1 MPPKSKRQRALEEA
15 AKRAREG
22 AKKLRI
28 EQASDD
34 LNAGPSSLSQQPTI
48 VDPSTA
54 GLSSLSL
61 QPPIV
66 DLSTRER
73 SVTTRA
79 DSEMSEDPTFDPE
92 KAVEEDG
99 LLKME
104 QFVEE
109 WSISLDHDDKV
120 SLGLF
125 LCFHLEQLRGLSK
138 TMAAEYIGIMMG
150 KSERTIR
157 QWKANFIENGYEVPE
172 SKQGRYQRSGILW
185 SSEELNR
192 KATKHVHENANVRGQ
207 PNLTASIFCQWV
219 NESLLPNSNLEPGFP
234 RRISV
239 ETARQWLHHLG
250 FETLSPSKG
259 MYFDGHERDDVIAYR
274 KTFLREMVEL
284 GFLHP
289 DQAPTPE
296 AAAAFPTDIPLPST
310 ETRNKTVVFFHDES
324 TFLANDDQRWQWGKK
339 GEFMIRPKSK
349 GSGIMVSD
357 FVDER
362 NGYLQ
367 LTDEEFERARSADP
381 TNHQAESPCST

>member
-54 GLSSLSL
+54 GPSSLSL

-73 SVTTRA
+73 SVTTPG

-109 WSISLDHDDKV
+109 WSISLDHDDEV

-125 LCFHLEQLRGLSK
+125 LCFHLEQLLGLSK

-150 KSERTIR
+150 KSE
-157 QWKANFIENGYEVPE
+157 
-172 SKQGRYQRSGILW
+172 
-185 SSEELNR
+185 
-192 KATKHVHENANVRGQ
+192 
-207 PNLTASIFCQWV
+207 
-219 NESLLPNSNLEPGFP
+219 
-234 RRISV
+234 
-239 ETARQWLHHLG
+239 
-250 FETLSPSKG
+250 
-259 MYFDGHERDDVIAYR
+259 
-274 KTFLREMVEL
+274 
-284 GFLHP
+284 
-289 DQAPTPE
+289 
-296 AAAAFPTDIPLPST
+296 
-310 ETRNKTVVFFHDES
+310 
-324 TFLANDDQRWQWGKK
+324 
-339 GEFMIRPKSK
+339 
-349 GSGIMVSD
+349 
-357 FVDER
+357 
-362 NGYLQ
+362 
-367 LTDEEFERARSADP
+367 
-381 TNHQAESPCST
+381 